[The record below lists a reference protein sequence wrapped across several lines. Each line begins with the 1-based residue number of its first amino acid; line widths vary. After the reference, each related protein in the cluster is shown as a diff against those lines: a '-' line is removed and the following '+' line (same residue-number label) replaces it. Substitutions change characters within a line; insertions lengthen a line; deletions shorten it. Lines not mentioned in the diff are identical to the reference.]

1 MGLGGG
7 PARGWHRQDRLTH
20 SHTVTHKWYASRPP
34 TPTLTPSASSCP
46 NVVLPM
52 PNSKGAERQE
62 LEVPGPSVSAMCPA
76 AKLVQDQALLA
87 TQPPGQPPDIH
98 DSDTGCL
105 RCAPRPRHGRQNHAS
120 TPPSSSCLTLP
131 YPGILQGTY
140 PGEVLPKGVDSSVG
154 SAGSDH
160 RHAAGWVASR
170 GSQGL
175 KTTSSTVNYYKM
187 VALRGWTE
195 MRSLMPS
202 AEQRNRKYGPSR
214 TKVQNPPDIRG
225 VCTFGGALQLP
236 WTVVTSAG
244 PAWLGCCSPSPTDS
258 WSFK

>member
-52 PNSKGAERQE
+52 PNSKGAEPQE
-62 LEVPGPSVSAMCPA
+62 LEVPSVSAMCPA

-105 RCAPRPRHGRQNHAS
+105 RCAPRPRPRAS
-120 TPPSSSCLTLP
+120 TTPVRLRRHLVSHTLVSYRVPTIWQPVHTEGEQQMVQHPSARASPPLP
-131 YPGILQGTY
+131 PPPPLPHPMLLLPSLFSLFLQSMSMILLV
-140 PGEVLPKGVDSSVG
+140 VLPRCECQRGGGGSVCG
-154 SAGSDH
+154 L
-160 RHAAGWVASR
+160 VA
-170 GSQGL
+170 
-175 KTTSSTVNYYKM
+175 
-187 VALRGWTE
+187 
-195 MRSLMPS
+195 
-202 AEQRNRKYGPSR
+202 
-214 TKVQNPPDIRG
+214 
-225 VCTFGGALQLP
+225 
-236 WTVVTSAG
+236 
-244 PAWLGCCSPSPTDS
+244 
-258 WSFK
+258 

>member
-1 MGLGGG
+1 MKVWVGLGGG

-52 PNSKGAERQE
+52 PNSKGAEPQE
-62 LEVPGPSVSAMCPA
+62 LEVPSVSAMCPA

-87 TQPPGQPPDIH
+87 TQPPGQPPDSH

-131 YPGILQGTY
+131 DPGILQGTY
-140 PGEVLPKGVDSSVG
+140 RCNSWVLWSSV
-154 SAGSDH
+154 
-160 RHAAGWVASR
+160 
-170 GSQGL
+170 
-175 KTTSSTVNYYKM
+175 
-187 VALRGWTE
+187 
-195 MRSLMPS
+195 
-202 AEQRNRKYGPSR
+202 
-214 TKVQNPPDIRG
+214 RG
-225 VCTFGGALQLP
+225 VLAPDPHHVSVPIDLNISDKSVPIMGAG
-236 WTVVTSAG
+236 V
-244 PAWLGCCSPSPTDS
+244 
-258 WSFK
+258 

>member
-52 PNSKGAERQE
+52 PNSKGAEPQE
-62 LEVPGPSVSAMCPA
+62 LEVPSVSAMCPA

-105 RCAPRPRHGRQNHAS
+105 RCAPRPRPRASKPRQYAS
-120 TPPSSSCLTLP
+120 VVILSHSPIPWYPTGYLP
-131 YPGILQGTY
+131 YGNPSI
-140 PGEVLPKGVDSSVG
+140 PKANNKWSNIPPPVLPHLFPPPPLPHPMLLLPSFFSLFLHSMSMILLVVLPRCECQRGGGGSVCG
-154 SAGSDH
+154 L
-160 RHAAGWVASR
+160 VA
-170 GSQGL
+170 
-175 KTTSSTVNYYKM
+175 
-187 VALRGWTE
+187 
-195 MRSLMPS
+195 
-202 AEQRNRKYGPSR
+202 
-214 TKVQNPPDIRG
+214 
-225 VCTFGGALQLP
+225 
-236 WTVVTSAG
+236 
-244 PAWLGCCSPSPTDS
+244 
-258 WSFK
+258 

>member
-52 PNSKGAERQE
+52 PNSKGAEPQE
-62 LEVPGPSVSAMCPA
+62 LEVPSVSAMCPA

-105 RCAPRPRHGRQNHAS
+105 RCAPRPRPRASTTPVRLRRHLVSHTLVSYRVPTIWQPVHTEGEQQMVQHPSARASPPLPPPPASAPHAS
-120 TPPSSSCLTLP
+120 VAFVVF
-131 YPGILQGTY
+131 I
-140 PGEVLPKGVDSSVG
+140 VLAEHVDDFACG
-154 SAGSDH
+154 L
-160 RHAAGWVASR
+160 AAV
-170 GSQGL
+170 
-175 KTTSSTVNYYKM
+175 
-187 VALRGWTE
+187 
-195 MRSLMPS
+195 
-202 AEQRNRKYGPSR
+202 
-214 TKVQNPPDIRG
+214 
-225 VCTFGGALQLP
+225 
-236 WTVVTSAG
+236 
-244 PAWLGCCSPSPTDS
+244 
-258 WSFK
+258 

>member
-52 PNSKGAERQE
+52 PNSKGAEPQE
-62 LEVPGPSVSAMCPA
+62 LEVPSVSAMCPA

-105 RCAPRPRHGRQNHAS
+105 RCAPRPRPRASTTPVRLRRHLVSHTLVSYRVPTVWQPVHTEGEQQMVQHPSARASPPLPPPPASAPHAS
-120 TPPSSSCLTLP
+120 VAFVVF
-131 YPGILQGTY
+131 I
-140 PGEVLPKGVDSSVG
+140 VLAEHVDDFACG
-154 SAGSDH
+154 L
-160 RHAAGWVASR
+160 AAV
-170 GSQGL
+170 
-175 KTTSSTVNYYKM
+175 
-187 VALRGWTE
+187 
-195 MRSLMPS
+195 
-202 AEQRNRKYGPSR
+202 
-214 TKVQNPPDIRG
+214 
-225 VCTFGGALQLP
+225 
-236 WTVVTSAG
+236 
-244 PAWLGCCSPSPTDS
+244 
-258 WSFK
+258 